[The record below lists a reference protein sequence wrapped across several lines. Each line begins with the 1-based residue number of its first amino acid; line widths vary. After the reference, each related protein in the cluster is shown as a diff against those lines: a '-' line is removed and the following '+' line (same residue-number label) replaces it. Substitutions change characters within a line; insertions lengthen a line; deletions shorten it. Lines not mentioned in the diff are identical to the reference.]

1 MQVHIGCNRRIEMRI
16 FNSAPGS
23 QRGFPENKLSWQEYC
38 SEIVSASVLGV
49 ESAEWKVFQ
58 VRKSKLPRVLK

>member
-1 MQVHIGCNRRIEMRI
+1 MRI